1 MEIEMKADLRSC
13 IPTASDGA
21 QLIIAKKK
29 KITINF
35 TLCSQG
41 ASRGEQE
48 YYQNMSMRL
57 THLQRMLLNADFIP
71 GHHTLSTQLGTESC
85 IAKIQNR
92 NDFFKINTL
101 MYLHVDTQG
110 AFVVF
115 LFSAFWTSIVDS
127 KQAELVFS

>member
-1 MEIEMKADLRSC
+1 MNDKESEMETVMKADFRSC
-13 IPTASDGA
+13 ISTASDRA

-29 KITINF
+29 KVTINF
-35 TLCSQG
+35 TLRSQG

-85 IAKIQNR
+85 IAEIQNR
-92 NDFFKINTL
+92 KDIFFS
-101 MYLHVDTQG
+101 G
-110 AFVVF
+110 
-115 LFSAFWTSIVDS
+115 
-127 KQAELVFS
+127 

>member
-1 MEIEMKADLRSC
+1 MNDEEGESEMETVMKADLRSC
-13 IPTASDGA
+13 IPTASDRA
-21 QLIIAKKK
+21 QLIIAKEKV
-29 KITINF
+29 TINF

-41 ASRGEQE
+41 ASRGEQD

-92 NDFFKINTL
+92 NNSLQDKYINVL
-101 MYLHVDTQG
+101 ACGHSRG
-110 AFVVF
+110 FCCIF
-115 LFSAFWTSIVDS
+115 
-127 KQAELVFS
+127 VFSLSD